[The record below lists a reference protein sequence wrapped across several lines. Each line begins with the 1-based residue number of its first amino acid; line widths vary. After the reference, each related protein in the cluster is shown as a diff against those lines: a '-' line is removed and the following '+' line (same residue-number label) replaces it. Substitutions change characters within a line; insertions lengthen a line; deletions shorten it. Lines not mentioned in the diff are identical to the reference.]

1 MNKFVRILVGLIVL
15 AGLVLPF
22 SASAQSLTYGSSFQV
37 QNLENESAAITI
49 TFYDQAGA
57 AVDAATVNDTIAAG
71 GSKTYFAVTMAGLP
85 TTFAGSAVISSDRK
99 LRAIHNLA
107 ANNFAFGASSAGYT
121 EGAAEVNLPLI
132 MRNNSGFNTWF
143 AVQNAGTSDAIV
155 SVAFKAGS
163 SGTDYTHPD
172 VTIKMGASHL
182 FYQADMA
189 DLGAKF
195 VGSAKV
201 TSKNAVPVV
210 ATVVEVGPTTLYAY
224 DGFVATSTN
233 FIAPLF
239 QYYNSGFS
247 SSIQVQNAG
256 TAATDVTVQYTPSFG
271 GNACEETRSIP
282 AGAAATFGLFAFNSA
297 IPESNCYSQ
306 NPGTA
311 FIGSATVKTNSA
323 SQPLVAI
330 VNQHNFGTGK
340 AASYSAF
347 RPNDAT
353 QTVSLPLIMDRNN
366 NYWTGITVYN
376 AGTAATTVTIDY
388 SGTSAD
394 TSFTLEAGAA
404 KIVLNQGQ
412 IADKYVG
419 SAVVSGAN
427 AGDKLLVTVNEQN
440 LVAAGDTFYVYNGF
454 NY

>member
-1 MNKFVRILVGLIVL
+1 MNKFVRILIGLIVL

-22 SASAQSLTYGSSFQV
+22 SASAQSLTYGSSFQI
-37 QNLENESAAITI
+37 QNLEAETAAITI
-49 TFYDQAGA
+49 TFYDQAGL
-57 AVDAATVNDTIAAG
+57 AVDAATVNDTLTAG

-85 TTFAGSAVISSDRK
+85 TTFAGSAVISSDRR

-121 EGAAEVNLPLI
+121 EGATELNLPLI
-132 MRNNSGFNTWF
+132 MRGNSGFNTWF
-143 AVQNAGTSDAIV
+143 AVQNAGTSDATV
-155 SVAFKAGS
+155 GVVFTAGS
-163 SGTDYTHPD
+163 SGSNYTAPD
-172 VTIKMGASHL
+172 VTIKPGASHL
-182 FYQADMA
+182 WYQADMA

-224 DGFVATSTN
+224 DGFVASSPT
-233 FIAPLF
+233 FVAPLF
-239 QYYNSGFS
+239 QYYNAGFS
-247 SSIQVQNAG
+247 SSIQIQNAG

-271 GNACEETRSIP
+271 GNACTETRSIP
-282 AGAAATFGLFAFNSA
+282 AGAAETFGLFAFASA
-297 IPESNCYSQ
+297 IPESNCYAQ

-311 FIGSATVKTNSA
+311 FVGSATVATNSA

-330 VNQHNFGTGK
+330 VNQHNFTTGK

-347 RPNDAT
+347 RPDDGT
-353 QTVSLPLIMDRNN
+353 QTVSLPLVMDRNS

-376 AGTAATTVTIDY
+376 AGAATTVSIDY

-394 TSFTLEAGAA
+394 TSFALGAGES
-404 KIVLNQGQ
+404 KIILNNGA

-427 AGDKLLVTVNEQN
+427 AGDKLLVIVNEQN